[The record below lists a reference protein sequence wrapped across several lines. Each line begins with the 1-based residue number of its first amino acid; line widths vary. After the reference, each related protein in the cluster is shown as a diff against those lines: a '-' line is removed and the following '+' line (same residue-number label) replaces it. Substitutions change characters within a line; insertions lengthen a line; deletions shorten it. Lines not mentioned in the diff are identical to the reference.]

1 MRESLLKAPRILLMG
16 VALAAAGLLA
26 GCDAPPQESAQSGY
40 RGTGAAQIRNVARE
54 EAKREANAIPE
65 AQPEADASGDKAS
78 KAYQNVKVLGHLSEG
93 QFLRVMT
100 AMTEWVAPD
109 EGCGYCHNLDNL
121 ADDSKYTKTV
131 ARRMLQMTQTINA
144 NWTNHVAQTG
154 VTCYTCHRGQPVP
167 NGIWFSDKG
176 PETAG
181 SAASPAGQ
189 NMAAPMIDRASLPR
203 DPFSSLLLGKE
214 EIRVAGP
221 TALAT
226 DEAGAPIQRAERT
239 YSLMVHMSTA
249 LGVNCTYCHN
259 TRSFGSWEEST
270 PQRATAWHGIR
281 MVRELNNT
289 FMTPLQST
297 FPANRLGPEG
307 DVAKVGCTTCHQGVN
322 KPLYGVSMLKDY
334 LAELGPAP
342 KQ

>member
-1 MRESLLKAPRILLMG
+1 MKSVFFKAPRMVIMGAALM
-16 VALAAAGLLA
+16 AAGLLA
-26 GCDAPPQESAQSGY
+26 GCDAPPQESTQSGY
-40 RGTGAAQIRNVARE
+40 RGTGAAQIDNKARVA
-54 EAKREANAIPE
+54 AKREANAIPE
-65 AQPEADASGDKAS
+65 AQPAADGSGDKAS

-100 AMTEWVAPD
+100 AMTEWIAPN

-121 ADDSKYTKTV
+121 ADDKVYTKVV
-131 ARRMLQMTQTINA
+131 ARRMIQMTQDINT
-144 NWTNHVAQTG
+144 NWTNHVGQTG

-167 NGIWFSDKG
+167 NGVWFSDKG

-181 SAASPAGQ
+181 FAASPAGQ

-203 DPFSSLLLGKE
+203 DPFTPLLLGKE
-214 EIRVAGP
+214 EIRVGGN

-226 DEAGAPIQRAERT
+226 GEAGAPIQRAEQT
-239 YSLMVHMSTA
+239 YSLMVHMSTG
-249 LGVNCTYCHN
+249 LGVNCTFCHN
-259 TRSFGSWEEST
+259 SRAFGSWEEST

-281 MVRELNNT
+281 MVRDLNNKHIV
-289 FMTPLQST
+289 PLQGT

-334 LAELGPAP
+334 LAELGPVKP
-342 KQ
+342 